1 MTKGLSSYPEE
12 QRQSIATRRLNNS
25 TRGNGFWGAKSY
37 FDKKGMRY
45 PGKMGA
51 AQAVEQATLKAR
63 VVDALGVRAGFH
75 MPDDGPNTLHPRGKK
90 KGGDGKQF
98 KQKRNFKPHLNRMR
112 IAK

>member
-1 MTKGLSSYPEE
+1 MTKALASYPEE

-25 TRGNGFWGAKSY
+25 TRGNGFWAAKAY

-63 VVDALGVRAGFH
+63 IIDALGVKAGFH
-75 MPDDGPNTLHPRGKK
+75 MPDDGPKQNGKLPRKDPHK
-90 KGGDGKQF
+90 NFRTNK
-98 KQKRNFKPHLNRMR
+98 NFKPHLNRMR
-112 IAK
+112 VTK